1 MLALDDVCSPQ
12 HHESMITQDERA
24 MDDQVENQRD
34 TYCSQSKYN
43 YSHVLSIL
51 LLD

>member
-12 HHESMITQDERA
+12 HHESMITKDERA
-24 MDDQVENQRD
+24 MDDQVVIQRD